1 VFRNVSDYENGSQ
14 FTIGGRVC
22 PVLSP
27 EISAP
32 DPATKATGIVAVR
45 MSSEILRR
53 IARIGR
59 IGPAVRRTSLRK
71 LIWEPNED
79 LDAGAEAGSTGLFM
93 GNNIADQP

>member
-1 VFRNVSDYENGSQ
+1 
-14 FTIGGRVC
+14 
-22 PVLSP
+22 
-27 EISAP
+27 
-32 DPATKATGIVAVR
+32 